1 MKVKAFQLAATL
13 TLVCGMAQAAGISW
27 GAASSFAVLGGSTV
41 TSTGNTVVDGDLG
54 VSPGTEITGFS
65 PPGVVTG
72 TTHAGDAIANQ
83 AHADA
88 ATLSA
93 SLKLLAVDTNLS
105 GTDLGS
111 LTLAPGVYQFTA
123 SAQLT
128 GNLVLDGSGQYV
140 FLIGSTLTTGT
151 GAEVQMING
160 ASWENVVFVVG
171 SSATLGAGTL
181 FGGSILADTSITL
194 VTGTTLD
201 GRAIALGGAV
211 TMDTNTVTV
220 GVIPEPATASL
231 LAVGLST
238 LLIRRRR
245 IKLAA

>member
-1 MKVKAFQLAATL
+1 MKLNTMHLVATMILVGCMVKAAD
-13 TLVCGMAQAAGISW
+13 ISW
-27 GAASSFAVLGGSTV
+27 GTAASFAVLGGSTV
-41 TSTGNTVVDGDLG
+41 TSTGNTTVNGDLG
-54 VSPGTEITGFS
+54 VSPGTAITGFG
-65 PPGVVTG
+65 PGTVSG
-72 TTHAGDAIANQ
+72 TTHAGDPTAAQ
-83 AHADA
+83 AHSDA
-88 ATLSA
+88 ATLSS
-93 SLKLLAVDTNLS
+93 SLKLLAVDTILT
-105 GTDLGS
+105 GQDLGS
-111 LTLAPGVYQFTA
+111 LTLAAGVYKFDT

-128 GNLVLDGSGQYV
+128 GNLVLDGTGQYI
-140 FLIGSTLTTGT
+140 FLIGSTLTTAA
-151 GAEVQMING
+151 GAQIQMING

-181 FGGSILADTSITL
+181 FSGSILADTSVTL

-201 GRAIALGGAV
+201 GRAIALDGAV